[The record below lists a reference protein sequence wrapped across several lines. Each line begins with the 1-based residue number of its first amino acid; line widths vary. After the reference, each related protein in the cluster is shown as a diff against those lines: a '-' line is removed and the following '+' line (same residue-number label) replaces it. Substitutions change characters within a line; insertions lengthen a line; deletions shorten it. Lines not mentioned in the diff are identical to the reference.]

1 MLNKNKNKNKNKTE
15 SMVGYIDNG
24 TVVAVESGWRIKPE
38 ALAKLLVD
46 SFPTKE
52 DAIKLVD
59 SAILVPVFKKT
70 DYEGVEGFGDVVES
84 NLTFFKENT
93 RKHVGHLFCHMAGVW
108 KYSNNAVDWDP
119 ITEVFE
125 DNSGVKFDGVR
136 DALEL
141 QDALVKEVA

>member
-1 MLNKNKNKNKNKTE
+1 MLNKNKNKNKTE

-38 ALAKLLVD
+38 ALAKLLMD

-141 QDALVKEVA
+141 QDALVKAVA

>member
-1 MLNKNKNKNKNKTE
+1 MLNKNKNKTE

-38 ALAKLLVD
+38 ALAKLLMD

>member
-1 MLNKNKNKNKNKTE
+1 MLNKNKNKTE

-38 ALAKLLVD
+38 ALAKLLMD

-141 QDALVKEVA
+141 QDALVKAVA

>member
-1 MLNKNKNKNKNKTE
+1 MLNKNKNKNKTE

-38 ALAKLLVD
+38 ALAKLLMD

-125 DNSGVKFDGVR
+125 DNSGVTFDGVR
-136 DALEL
+136 DALDL

>member
-1 MLNKNKNKNKNKTE
+1 MLNKNKNENKTE

-38 ALAKLLVD
+38 ALAKLLMD

-125 DNSGVKFDGVR
+125 DNSGVTFDGVR
-136 DALEL
+136 DALDL
-141 QDALVKEVA
+141 QDSLVKEVA

>member
-1 MLNKNKNKNKNKTE
+1 MFNKNKNKNKTE

-38 ALAKLLVD
+38 ALAKLLMD

>member
-1 MLNKNKNKNKNKTE
+1 MLNKNKNKNKTE

-38 ALAKLLVD
+38 ALAKLLMD

-125 DNSGVKFDGVR
+125 DNSGVKFEGVR
-136 DALEL
+136 DALES
-141 QDALVKEVA
+141 QDALAREVA

>member
-1 MLNKNKNKNKNKTE
+1 MLNKNKNKNKTE

-38 ALAKLLVD
+38 ALAKLLMD

-136 DALEL
+136 DALES
-141 QDALVKEVA
+141 QDALAREVA

>member
-1 MLNKNKNKNKNKTE
+1 MLNKNKNKNKTE

-38 ALAKLLVD
+38 ALAKLLMD

-108 KYSNNAVDWDP
+108 KYSTMLWIGIQSQRYSKTTA
-119 ITEVFE
+119 E
-125 DNSGVKFDGVR
+125 
-136 DALEL
+136 
-141 QDALVKEVA
+141 

>member
-1 MLNKNKNKNKNKTE
+1 MLNKNKNKNKTE

-38 ALAKLLVD
+38 ALAKLLMD

-59 SAILVPVFKKT
+59 SAILVTVFKKT

>member
-1 MLNKNKNKNKNKTE
+1 MLNKNKNKNKTE

-38 ALAKLLVD
+38 ALAKLLMD

-108 KYSNNAVDWDP
+108 KYSDNAVNWDP

>member
-1 MLNKNKNKNKNKTE
+1 MLNKNKNENKTE

-38 ALAKLLVD
+38 ALAKLLMD

-125 DNSGVKFDGVR
+125 DNSGVKFEGVR
-136 DALEL
+136 DALES
-141 QDALVKEVA
+141 QDALAREVA